1 MDQVIEEISSNQIL
15 TPEKVRRENPPTML
29 WVRTG
34 KYGETRSVLKPGYER
49 GSKEILNGYDI
60 EVPDKIMSLAQ
71 EVRNLGGKALLV
83 GGCVRDLVISKERA
97 LNLKPKD
104 FDVEVYGLSQETLRL
119 ILETNFGE
127 VKTEG
132 KSFAVIKLPSGNH
145 DEPYDISIPRRD
157 SKVASGHTGFDIKGD
172 PTMDIKEAASRR
184 DITINSLAY
193 DPLNKTLY
201 DAFEG
206 AEHIKEGLIEI
217 TDEKTFQEDPL
228 RVFRVM
234 QFAARFDFQVSE
246 RALKLCRQMVKEG
259 QLDELSTD
267 RITEEL
273 KKLIVKGIKP
283 SIGLNFAKE
292 AGIVERYW
300 PELNA
305 LINIPQEDEWHPE
318 GNVWKHTLQTIDAAA
333 KIADREKLDENDR
346 LTLVFSS
353 LLHDTGKPLTTKI
366 MGGRVRSYG
375 HEAAGIKPTSRFF
388 ERFNL
393 PVDVKRKVL
402 ALIPVHLSPKFYWDQ
417 EVNKGIEMK
426 NAIRRLA
433 DKLGKEG
440 ANIYMLSLLAEAD
453 QRGRNSQDST
463 PLDRSQVKNLEGW
476 QNWLIEKAQKLD
488 VKDKAPAPIL
498 NGKDILEKIG
508 TKNGGIWIGCMLKA
522 VQMDFLD
529 GTLSGKSEALEKAL
543 EYLNTFEKIVNAL
556 SQQYSLTPRAIWEKV
571 VNLEDPR
578 KADELLRN

>member
-1 MDQVIEEISSNQIL
+1 
-15 TPEKVRRENPPTML
+15 
-29 WVRTG
+29 
-34 KYGETRSVLKPGYER
+34 
-49 GSKEILNGYDI
+49 
-60 EVPDKIMSLAQ
+60 MSLAQ

-463 PLDRSQVKNLEGW
+463 PLDRIQVKDLEGW